1 MWIESIIIEN
11 VSILRSLKSLVK
23 PLGVILMTN
32 KEFLEVIKQNLK
44 RLEREDLKRK
54 LKNNFYLERRKQ
66 SEKSSK
72 Y

>member
-11 VSILRSLKSLVK
+11 VSILRSLKSLVTIW
-23 PLGVILMTN
+23 GDTMTN
-32 KEFLEVIKQNLK
+32 KEFLEAIKQNLK

-66 SEKSSK
+66 SEKGSK

>member
-1 MWIESIIIEN
+1 
-11 VSILRSLKSLVK
+11 
-23 PLGVILMTN
+23 MTN
-32 KEFLEVIKQNLK
+32 KEFLEAIKQNLK

>member
-1 MWIESIIIEN
+1 
-11 VSILRSLKSLVK
+11 
-23 PLGVILMTN
+23 MTN
-32 KEFLEVIKQNLK
+32 KEFLEAIKQNLK

-66 SEKSSK
+66 SEKGSK

>member
-1 MWIESIIIEN
+1 
-11 VSILRSLKSLVK
+11 
-23 PLGVILMTN
+23 MTN
-32 KEFLEVIKQNLK
+32 KEFLEAIKQNLK

-54 LKNNFYLERRKQ
+54 LKNNFYLERRKR